1 MLRKI
6 ISSFPFI
13 FKYYSGIC
21 TIFYLHRVKHI
32 DLKKLSANEN
42 MKVTPEFLER
52 FIIDLKSNGYEFIS
66 LDNLYEILIK
76 EKKQKK
82 KIIIT
87 LDDGYKPESV

>member
-1 MLRKI
+1 
-6 ISSFPFI
+6 
-13 FKYYSGIC
+13 
-21 TIFYLHRVKHI
+21 
-32 DLKKLSANEN
+32 

-66 LDNLYEILIK
+66 LDNLYDILIK